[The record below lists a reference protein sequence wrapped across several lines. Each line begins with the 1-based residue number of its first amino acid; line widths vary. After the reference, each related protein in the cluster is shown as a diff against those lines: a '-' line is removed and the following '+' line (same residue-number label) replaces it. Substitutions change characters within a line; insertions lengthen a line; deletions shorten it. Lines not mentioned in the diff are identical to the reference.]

1 MDKPIHSQPLDH
13 RVIEITTNLFRPAV
27 DQNSHH
33 AHPWETCLCH
43 FLGRDRD
50 QFHSPVTGWAT
61 ASLAIR

>member
-33 AHPWETCLCH
+33 AHPWEDYL